1 MSYVTTPR
9 YNEKEGRTLVCQSHG
24 QNKVRPSSSE

>member
-1 MSYVTTPR
+1 MSYVTTPG
-9 YNEKEGRTLVCQSHG
+9 YNEKEGRPLVCQSNG

>member
-1 MSYVTTPR
+1 MSYMTTPR
-9 YNEKEGRTLVCQSHG
+9 YNEKEGWTLVCQFYG